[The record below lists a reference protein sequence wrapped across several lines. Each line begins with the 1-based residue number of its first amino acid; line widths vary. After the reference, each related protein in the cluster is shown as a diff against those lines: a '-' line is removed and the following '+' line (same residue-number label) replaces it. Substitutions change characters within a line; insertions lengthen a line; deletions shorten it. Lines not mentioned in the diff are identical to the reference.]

1 MPDEILL
8 ELEEKM
14 EEVIEGF
21 KKEINKIR
29 TGRAN
34 PALVEDIKVEY
45 YGVLTPLKQISS
57 ISVQEGTQLYI
68 KPYDRNSLKD
78 VNQAVTAA
86 NLGINPQNDGTGIRL
101 VFPKLTEDR
110 RKELVKEVSKHLET
124 FKVHV
129 RNIRRDGIEEIKK
142 EKLPEDNE
150 KLYLEDIQKLTDEY
164 IKNLENI
171 FKDKEKELLTI

>member
-110 RKELVKEVSKHLET
+110 RKELVKEVR
-124 FKVHV
+124 F
-129 RNIRRDGIEEIKK
+129 
-142 EKLPEDNE
+142 
-150 KLYLEDIQKLTDEY
+150 
-164 IKNLENI
+164 
-171 FKDKEKELLTI
+171 